1 MSTQLSVTRGDH
13 LETQNL
19 TITSATLDFSNLS
32 CTGEIRKHPDSS
44 ELVYRFVP
52 TISGA
57 TTGSAVV
64 YFDIPGSATKSFP
77 PINLYGDIH
86 FYSTGIYD
94 RTFFQFRLDV
104 GLDTAHM

>member
-19 TITSATLDFSNLS
+19 TITSDTLDFSNLS
-32 CTGEIRKHPDSS
+32 CTGEIRKYPDGDLIYQFS
-44 ELVYRFVP
+44 P

-104 GLDTAHM
+104 GLDTTHM